1 MRGEAARRDRR
12 DRAHVD
18 QHAAGAHRFREPA
31 RPEQHRL
38 DVGRI
43 GQHGDDDPGLGDAL
57 KALAVAR
64 ARRHRLSD
72 RGRIQVVNDDVEP
85 GLEEV
90 SGHRAAHHAET
101 HETNELSCH

>member
-1 MRGEAARRDRR
+1 MSTSTL
-12 DRAHVD
+12 
-18 QHAAGAHRFREPA
+18 PA
-31 RPEQHRL
+31 RIASASPPGPSSTASTS
-38 DVGRI
+38 GRV

-57 KALAVAR
+57 EALAVAR

-72 RGRIQVVNDDVEP
+72 RGRIQVMNDEVEP

-90 SGHRAAHHAET
+90 AGHRAAHHAET